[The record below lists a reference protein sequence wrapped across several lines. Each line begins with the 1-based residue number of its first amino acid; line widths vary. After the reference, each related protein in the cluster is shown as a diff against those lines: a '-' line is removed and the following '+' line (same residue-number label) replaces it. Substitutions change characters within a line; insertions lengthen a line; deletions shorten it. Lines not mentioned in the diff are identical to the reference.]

1 LFHRL
6 ISSEEKCADLVKTVE
21 ESKAKLKDFKR
32 LKRQLQEKNSNLERQ
47 HKMLTSE
54 NEVFR
59 EEKYTL
65 MNKIVD
71 LKSELEE
78 VKEQAARSQVF
89 SR

>member
-1 LFHRL
+1 MSHRL
-6 ISSEEKCADLVKTVE
+6 ISSEEKCVDLVKTVE
-21 ESKAKLKDFKR
+21 DSKAKLKDLKR

-71 LKSELEE
+71 LKSELGE